1 MPVSLAPGTEQI
13 LTVAIVD
20 ETLTYDTLEGGVAT
34 TIQFDVLDDADV
46 AKYSNEPADVAGMS
60 IRCLVDTT
68 DGGVWAEGRYR
79 LFVEFTV
86 DTENIRLGPYE
97 FYLIE

>member
-1 MPVSLAPGTEQI
+1 MPVSLAPGTEQY

-20 ETLTYDTLEGGVAT
+20 ESDTYDTLEGGVAT
-34 TIQFDVLDDADV
+34 SVQFDVLDDADV
-46 AKYSNEPADVAGMS
+46 AKYSNQSATVAGMS
-60 IRCLVDTT
+60 IRCLVDTAS
-68 DGGVWAEGRYR
+68 GGVWDEGRYR

-86 DTENIRLGPYE
+86 GVENVRLGPYE

>member
-1 MPVSLAPGTEQI
+1 MPVSLAPGTNQI

-20 ETLTYDTLEGGVAT
+20 ESDTYDTLEGGVAT
-34 TIQFDVLDDADV
+34 DVQFDVLDDADV
-46 AKYSNEPADVAGMS
+46 AKYTDQPATAAGMS
-60 IRCLVDTT
+60 IRCQVDTT
-68 DGGVWAEGRYR
+68 SGGTWDEGRYR

-86 DTENIRLGPYE
+86 GTEDIRLGPYE

>member
-20 ETLTYDTLEGGVAT
+20 ESDTYSTLEGGVAT
-34 TIQFDVLDDADV
+34 TIQFDVLDDDDI
-46 AKYSNEPADVAGMS
+46 AKYTNQAATVAGMS
-60 IRCLVDTT
+60 IRCLVDTLS
-68 DGGVWAEGRYR
+68 GGAWAEGRYR

-86 DTENIRLGPYE
+86 GTENVRLGPYE
-97 FYLIE
+97 FYLID